1 MEPIILREIERIIIV
16 IIGGISIYLGY
27 RLFLKLPHLDS
38 EGKIT
43 FPWDISIL
51 LSRVGPGV
59 FFALFGAAVVIFS
72 LYRTIEYSEQKP
84 SPLPPV
90 AAAGEENSMVTHSLE
105 FTGLGSNLTVSD
117 IQAREDARAL
127 LRKDIAILNTV
138 VRQLRPDLPVQ
149 DMGSAQRAIARV
161 KFALMKWVWIDR
173 DWGSQ
178 ADFEVWL
185 KDETLPPPKELE
197 QAVEYFRNGQLP

>member
-1 MEPIILREIERIIIV
+1 MEPVILRGIERIIV
-16 IIGGISIYLGY
+16 VLIGGISIYLGY

-84 SPLPPV
+84 SV
-90 AAAGEENSMVTHSLE
+90 APQATATGGENPMVTHSLE
-105 FTGLGSNLTVSD
+105 FTGLGSNLTVGD

-138 VRQLRPDLPVQ
+138 LRQLRPDLSTQ
-149 DMGSAQRAIARV
+149 DLGSAQRAIARV
-161 KFALMKWVWIDR
+161 KFALMKSVWIDR

-178 ADFEVWL
+178 ATFKAWL

-197 QAVEYFRNGQLP
+197 QAVEYSRNGQLP